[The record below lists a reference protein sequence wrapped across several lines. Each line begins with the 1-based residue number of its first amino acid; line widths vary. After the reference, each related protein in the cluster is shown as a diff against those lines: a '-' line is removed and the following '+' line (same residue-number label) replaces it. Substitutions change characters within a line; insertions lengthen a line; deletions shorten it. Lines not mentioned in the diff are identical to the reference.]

1 MEWKEQVL
9 EKLGKVDELVVQV
22 RRAVTML
29 EKLAGIKSH
38 DSDEELILW
47 PESEREETEVQ
58 ENKEKGKQREEIIDR
73 TEEDENGMEGME
85 EGNSS
90 FSLVA
95 FSVGTRFL

>member
-38 DSDEELILW
+38 DSDKELILW